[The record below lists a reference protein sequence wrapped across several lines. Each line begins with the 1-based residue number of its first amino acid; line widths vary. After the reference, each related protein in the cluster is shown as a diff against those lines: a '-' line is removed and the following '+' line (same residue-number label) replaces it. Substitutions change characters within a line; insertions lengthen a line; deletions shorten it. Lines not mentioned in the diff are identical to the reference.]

1 VIATQTNAGNYA
13 AAIAVFDAVLGGER
27 LPEPHAANLR
37 LQAFMGRGTVR
48 EAPMALPVPPSR
60 TRVRCLAF
68 VVVAHGRVL
77 GSSPPVEGDRCP
89 PPHIVQQEVLQHTVY

>member
-48 EAPMALPVPPSR
+48 GRTLCAVVPPPG
-60 TRVRCLAF
+60 LYG
-68 VVVAHGRVL
+68 VVGTGVL
-77 GSSPPVEGDRCP
+77 
-89 PPHIVQQEVLQHTVY
+89 